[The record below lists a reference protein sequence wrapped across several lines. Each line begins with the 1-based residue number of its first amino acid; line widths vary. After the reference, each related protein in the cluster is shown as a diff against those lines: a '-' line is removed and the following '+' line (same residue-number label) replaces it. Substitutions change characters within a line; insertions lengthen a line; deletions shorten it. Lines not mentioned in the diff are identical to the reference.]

1 MKIEQIKTPALLVD
15 LDAMEANL
23 RGMEDF
29 FRDRRCKLRP
39 HFKNHKIPLL
49 AWKQIRAGAIGMTCA
64 TVREAEILV
73 EHGIASILIANEI
86 GGQEK
91 PERLAEL
98 SRHASVMVCVD
109 NCYSI
114 RDLAA
119 AQRDRKSQI
128 EVLVDVNTGL
138 NRCGVEPGQAALDLA
153 RYALEH
159 GLAVRGIMGYE
170 GHLQA
175 VPPSPARDEIVRQGS
190 KAIVD
195 SAKLLEN
202 VGIPAPIRS
211 TGGTGTYA
219 VAGDYPGI
227 TEIQAGSYLLMD
239 NIYVS
244 RRAPFQRSLT
254 VLATVISTRGRE
266 HAVLDSGVKAVS
278 GERGLPTLKDVPD
291 ARLTALHAEHAIV
304 ELDAQSP
311 PLTPGQKVE
320 VWVHYSDATV
330 NLHSKMY
337 GVRHGQLEE
346 VFPIEH

>member
-1 MKIEQIKTPALLVD
+1 MRLDQIKTPALIVD

-23 RGMEDF
+23 RDMANF
-29 FRDRRCKLRP
+29 FAGCPCKLRP
-39 HFKNHKIPLL
+39 HFKNHKTPML
-49 AWKQIRAGAIGMTCA
+49 AWKQIRAGAIGITCA
-64 TVREAEILV
+64 TMCEAEILV
-73 EHGIASILIANEI
+73 EHGITSILIANEI
-86 GGQEK
+86 AGQEK

-109 NCYSI
+109 NCHSV

-119 AQRDRKSQI
+119 AQRNRKSQI
-128 EVLVDVNTGL
+128 EVVVDINIGL
-138 NRCGVEPGQAALDLA
+138 NRCGVVSGQPALDLA

-159 GLAVRGIMGYE
+159 GLAVRGIMGYD

-175 VPPSPARDEIVRQGS
+175 VPPSPERDEIVRQGS
-190 KAIVD
+190 KAIVE
-195 SAKLLEN
+195 SAALLESA
-202 VGIPAPIRS
+202 GIPAPIRS

-219 VAGDYPGI
+219 VSGDYPGI

-244 RRAPFQRSLT
+244 RGAPFQRSLT

-266 HAVLDSGVKAVS
+266 HAVLDCGVKAVS
-278 GERGLPTLKDVPD
+278 GERGLPTLKDVPG
-291 ARLTALHAEHAIV
+291 ARLSALHAEHAII
-304 ELDAQSP
+304 ELDPQSP
-311 PLTPGQKVE
+311 TLTPGENVE

-337 GVRHGQLEE
+337 GVRNGELEE

>member
-1 MKIEQIKTPALLVD
+1 
-15 LDAMEANL
+15 MEANL
-23 RGMEDF
+23 RDMANF
-29 FRDRRCKLRP
+29 FAGRPSKLRP
-39 HFKNHKIPLL
+39 HFKNHKAPLL

-64 TVREAEILV
+64 TVREAQILV
-73 EHGIASILIANEI
+73 EHGIDSILIANEI
-86 GGQEK
+86 GGAEK
-91 PERLAEL
+91 PDLLAQL
-98 SRHASVMVCVD
+98 SRHAQVLIAVD
-109 NCYSI
+109 NCHSV

-119 AQRDRKSQI
+119 AQRNRKTQI
-128 EVLVDVNTGL
+128 QVLVDVNTGL
-138 NRCGVEPGQAALDLA
+138 NRCGVEPGQPALDLA

-175 VPPSPARDEIVRQGS
+175 VPPSPERDQIVLQGTM
-190 KAIVD
+190 AIVD
-195 SAKLLEN
+195 SATLLESA
-202 VGIPAPIRS
+202 GIPAPIRS

-219 VAGDYPGI
+219 AAGDYPGI

-254 VLATVISTRGRE
+254 VLATVISTRGPDS
-266 HAVLDSGVKAVS
+266 AVLDSGVKAVS
-278 GERGLPTLKDVPD
+278 GERGLPTLKNVPG
-291 ARLTALHAEHAIV
+291 AQLTALHAEHAIV
-304 ELDAQSP
+304 KLDPQSP

-337 GVRHGQLEE
+337 GVRHGELEE
-346 VFPIEH
+346 VFLIEH